1 MQDLSEENLLSKTCI
16 VTVIDRRFVELA
28 GVMVRSL
35 VENGEIEACRIVV
48 VCDNLRT
55 QDKINIRQCALPT
68 DIEFIDLTAS
78 ALSKISSLPTNS
90 NWSRAIYAR
99 LLLPELLGSQ
109 AARILYLDA
118 DILILSSLRQ
128 LLTMDM
134 KSFPLAASGGIVPE
148 VASRLDLEPSTK
160 TLNSGVLLFD
170 VENWNR
176 EQLSAKSLSVV
187 SEKKTLLTFFDQD
200 ALNIA
205 LSGNFLPLDGKWN
218 NNGRGELSQVAILHF
233 THEKPNSVRC
243 LHPAKGL
250 YLQYRKETP
259 WANKPLQSVWHKR
272 YYRVKHSIKRKI
284 GLA

>member
-1 MQDLSEENLLSKTCI
+1 MQGLSEENLLSKTCI

-28 GVMVRSL
+28 GVMVKSL
-35 VENGEIEACRIVV
+35 VENGEIGACRIVV
-48 VCDNLRT
+48 VCDNLRA

-68 DIEFIDLTAS
+68 DVEFIDLTAS

-128 LLTMDM
+128 LLTLDV
-134 KSFPLAASGGIVPE
+134 KSFPLAASGGIAPE
-148 VASRLDLEPSTK
+148 VASRLDLEPSIK

-187 SEKKTLLTFFDQD
+187 SEKKALLTFFDQD

-205 LSGNFLPLDGKWN
+205 LSGNFLPLDVKWN
-218 NNGRGELSQVAILHF
+218 NNGRGELSQVAVLHF

-250 YLQYRKETP
+250 YLQYRKATP
-259 WANKPLQSVWHKR
+259 WANKPLQSIWHKR
-272 YYRVKHSIKRKI
+272 FNRVKHSITRKL
-284 GLA
+284 GLV